1 MLRREYAFEYVE
13 GEAKMLNEILEDK
26 REDLGRPQQPH
37 GKHQP
42 KGRGGKP
49 KSSVKES
56 QGESEAV

>member
-13 GEAKMLNEILEDK
+13 GEAKSLNEILEGK
-26 REDLGRPQQPH
+26 REDLGRQQPH

-49 KSSVKES
+49 KSSE
-56 QGESEAV
+56 